1 MVKRFSENRFVWLAV
16 GLIAGLGVSYFW
28 PHEPAL
34 ATGNDRDAKFGML
47 TTPMAPNVEGVFV
60 LDYLTGQMTGA
71 VLNSATGKFNHV
83 YLRNVA
89 VDFNVDPKAQP
100 HYAFVAGQAALPR
113 RVGVVPGASVIYVG
127 ELSSGK
133 VLAYGM
139 NYPRTTRA
147 VPPQKFILFG
157 AFPFREAVGRE

>member
-1 MVKRFSENRFVWLAV
+1 MVNRVSENRLVWLTAGLAV
-16 GLIAGLGVSYFW
+16 GLCVSYFW

-34 ATGNDRDAKFGML
+34 AVGNDRDSKFGML
-47 TTPMAPNVEGVFV
+47 TAPMAPNIEGVFV

-71 VLNSATGKFNHV
+71 VLNGSSGKFNHV

-89 VDFNVDPKAQP
+89 VDFNVDPKSQP
-100 HYAFVAGQAALPR
+100 HYVFVAGQMALPR
-113 RVGVVPGASVIYVG
+113 KSGLYPGASVIYVG

-133 VLAYGM
+133 VLAYGV

-147 VPPQKFILFG
+147 VPTQKFILFG
-157 AFPFREAVGRE
+157 AFPFRETVARD